1 MKFSLTSI
9 LKFVIFLVVGFL
21 ILYLLFRNNE
31 AAYLEECA
39 LKGIPTED
47 CSLLQ
52 KITDDFKSVKL
63 IWLVVILVIYML
75 SNFFRALRWNQMLES
90 VGYKP
95 RIINSLGAL
104 MIGYFTNMAFPRV
117 GELIKTGALSK
128 YENIPF
134 ETTIGTVVLDRI
146 LDVLCLLIVIG
157 LALILS
163 YDTFREY
170 FAENFVSPST
180 GTLTIL
186 AILGLLGLVAF
197 VILLKVINRQDLKSP
212 LLLKVQK
219 LWKGFLEGITSLR
232 NVKNPLLLIAYTIGI
247 WVCYYLMTYLCFFAF
262 HPVAHLSAVAGL
274 VVFVFGT
281 LGMVFPSPGGMGSY
295 HLLITQSL
303 IIYGI
308 SSADAFSFSNI
319 IFFTINIFGNIFFG
333 ILFLIILPLYNKSKL
348 ND

>member
-9 LKFVIFLVVGFL
+9 IKFAIFLAVGIL
-21 ILYLLFRNNE
+21 ILYFLYKNNE

-39 LKGIPTED
+39 LKGIATED

-52 KITDDFKSVKL
+52 KITDDFKSVK
-63 IWLVVILVIYML
+63 IVWLFVILVIYML

-95 RIINSLGAL
+95 RTINSLGAL

-157 LALILS
+157 LSLILS
-163 YDTFREY
+163 YDTFRDY
-170 FAENFVSPST
+170 FADNFVSPST
-180 GTLTIL
+180 GTIIVL
-186 AILGLLGLVAF
+186 AVLGILGIIGFFL
-197 VILLKVINRQDLKSP
+197 LLKVMNSPNLKNP
-212 LLLKVQK
+212 VLLKVQK
-219 LWKGFLEGITSLR
+219 LWKGFFEGITSLR
-232 NVKNPLLLIAYTIGI
+232 KVNNPLLLIGYTVGI

-262 HPVAHLSAVAGL
+262 HPVSHLGVVAGL
-274 VVFVFGT
+274 VVFIFGT

-319 IFFTINIFGNIFFG
+319 IFFTINIFGNIIFG
-333 ILFLIILPLYNKSKL
+333 ILFLIILPLYNKNQAS
-348 ND
+348 

>member
-1 MKFSLTSI
+1 
-9 LKFVIFLVVGFL
+9 
-21 ILYLLFRNNE
+21 
-31 AAYLEECA
+31 
-39 LKGIPTED
+39 
-47 CSLLQ
+47 
-52 KITDDFKSVKL
+52 
-63 IWLVVILVIYML
+63 
-75 SNFFRALRWNQMLES
+75 MLES

-95 RIINSLGAL
+95 RTINSLGAL

-157 LALILS
+157 LSLILS
-163 YDTFREY
+163 YDTFRDY
-170 FAENFVSPST
+170 FADNFVSPST
-180 GTLTIL
+180 GTIIVL
-186 AILGLLGLVAF
+186 AVLGILGIIGFFL
-197 VILLKVINRQDLKSP
+197 LLKVMNSPNLKNP
-212 LLLKVQK
+212 VLLKVQK
-219 LWKGFLEGITSLR
+219 LWKGFFEGITSLR
-232 NVKNPLLLIAYTIGI
+232 KVNNPLLLIGYTVGI

-262 HPVAHLSAVAGL
+262 HPVSHLGVVAGL
-274 VVFVFGT
+274 VVFIFGT

-319 IFFTINIFGNIFFG
+319 IFFTINIFGNIIFG
-333 ILFLIILPLYNKSKL
+333 ILFLIILPLYNKNQAS
-348 ND
+348 

>member
-1 MKFSLTSI
+1 M
-9 LKFVIFLVVGFL
+9 GFL

-39 LKGIPTED
+39 LKGIPAED

-117 GELIKTGALSK
+117 GELIKTGAMSK

-146 LDVLCLLIVIG
+146 LDVLCL
-157 LALILS
+157 
-163 YDTFREY
+163 
-170 FAENFVSPST
+170 
-180 GTLTIL
+180 
-186 AILGLLGLVAF
+186 
-197 VILLKVINRQDLKSP
+197 
-212 LLLKVQK
+212 
-219 LWKGFLEGITSLR
+219 
-232 NVKNPLLLIAYTIGI
+232 
-247 WVCYYLMTYLCFFAF
+247 
-262 HPVAHLSAVAGL
+262 
-274 VVFVFGT
+274 
-281 LGMVFPSPGGMGSY
+281 
-295 HLLITQSL
+295 SL
-303 IIYGI
+303 IHI
-308 SSADAFSFSNI
+308 
-319 IFFTINIFGNIFFG
+319 
-333 ILFLIILPLYNKSKL
+333 
-348 ND
+348 